1 MAKRRFYD
9 FNLRINP
16 ELNLFEALSSFK
28 KMLSRLGYN
37 GAVVEIPINTIP
49 NFKPLEYH
57 SKDSFFFFRTTLHSS
72 NIEAF
77 KAQLAKIRRRRHI
90 IAALCTSVQITKW
103 LTLDHRVDALS
114 FEGDNYKLFDLATA
128 RDAAAT
134 GKVLE
139 IPMRQIIYIPSYKRI
154 MIIRYI
160 SKAIQTAFAKKC
172 PVIISS
178 GATTPMELRGPRDLA
193 ALTNLFELDY
203 FLAIDSI
210 STMVQGLLERN
221 SRKLSAEFIA
231 PNIWHAKEE
240 NSR

>member
-1 MAKRRFYD
+1 MS
-9 FNLRINP
+9 LH
-16 ELNLFEALSSFK
+16 EVLTSFK
-28 KMLSRLGYN
+28 EVLSRLGYN
-37 GAVVEIPINTIP
+37 GAVAEIPLDPIS

-57 SKDSFFFFRTTLHSS
+57 SKDSFFFFRTTLQSS
-72 NIEAF
+72 NIETL
-77 KAQLAKIRRRRHI
+77 KAQLAKIRRKRHI
-90 IAALCTSVQITKW
+90 IATLCTSVQITKW
-103 LTLDHRVDALS
+103 ITLDHRVDALR

-139 IPMRQIIYIPSYKRI
+139 IPMQQIIYIPSYKRI

-160 SKAIQTAFAKKC
+160 SKAIQTALAKKC

-193 ALTNLFELDY
+193 ALTNLFELNY
-203 FLAIDSI
+203 SLAIESI
-210 STMVQGLLERN
+210 STIVQGLLERN
-221 SRKLSAEFIA
+221 CRKLSAEFIA

-240 NSR
+240 NS

>member
-1 MAKRRFYD
+1 MAKKQFYD
-9 FNLRINP
+9 FNLTISP
-16 ELNLFEALSSFK
+16 NLSLYDDLAPFK
-28 KMLSRLGYN
+28 ETLRKLGYN
-37 GAVVEIPINTIP
+37 GAVVEIPLDPIP

-57 SKDSFFFFRTTLHSS
+57 SKDSFFFFRTTLQSS
-72 NIEAF
+72 NIETL
-77 KAQLAKIRRRRHI
+77 KTQLAKIRRKRHI

-103 LTLDHRVDALS
+103 ITLDHRVDALR

-160 SKAIQTAFAKKC
+160 SKAIQTAFVKKC

-178 GATTPMELRGPRDLA
+178 GATTPMELRSPRDLA

-210 STMVQGLLERN
+210 STIVQDLLERN
-221 SRKLSAEFIA
+221 HRKLSTEFIA
-231 PNIWHAKEE
+231 PNIWHAKGE
-240 NSR
+240 NSG